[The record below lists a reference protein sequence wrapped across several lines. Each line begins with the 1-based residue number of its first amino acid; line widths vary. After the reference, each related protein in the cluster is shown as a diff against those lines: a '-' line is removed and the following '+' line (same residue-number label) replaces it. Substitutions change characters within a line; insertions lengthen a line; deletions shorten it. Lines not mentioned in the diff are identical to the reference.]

1 MKNIMCEWPL
11 WKIQF
16 GQLDENNIVHM
27 CVCVCVCV
35 CVCLNVYGV
44 C

>member
-1 MKNIMCEWPL
+1 MKNIMCELPL

-16 GQLDENNIVHM
+16 GQLKENKIVHT
-27 CVCVCVCV
+27 CVYV
-35 CVCLNVYGV
+35 CVCLNVSRD